1 MQTLNNL
8 QNPRFNAF
16 DLDAIND
23 AISKKMH
30 RTETQGFLAHVSMGF
45 GKVLYD

>member
-23 AISKKMH
+23 ANSKKMH
-30 RTETQGFLAHVSMGF
+30 RTETQGFLAHVGMGF
-45 GKVLYD
+45 GKDLYD